1 VSGLQAKSQQSL
13 IYLFLRIA
21 DVSYGRFMTMLCK
34 LNCRRISRIVGDR
47 QEGRDLNERT
57 LGADNGR

>member
-1 VSGLQAKSQQSL
+1 MASIWFSDSSFLV
-13 IYLFLRIA
+13 YLFLRIA

-34 LNCRRISRIVGDR
+34 INCRRILRIAGDR
-47 QEGRDLNERT
+47 QEVRDLNEKT